1 MNTRM
6 KPTLITRCLAAL
18 GLLAAAS
25 GCGTAAQTSA
35 QVTIMVPWS
44 GTEFDAFYQVI
55 EDFQNA
61 TGIHV
66 NVEVTRAQTE
76 QLAAAVRADAPP
88 DLAVLPSVGAVDQYA
103 ETGELQPLEGIAPAD
118 FLEPFSGLMTVH
130 GKVIAVPVKA
140 DVKSL
145 TWYDP
150 HYTEAPPAEASAQQA
165 RADGHSGFWCLGLES
180 GPTSGW
186 PGADWIAD
194 LYLAK
199 NGTAAYEDWLTGAPS
214 QWQTVRS
221 AWTDWANLIDGST
234 TNAATTAFGQA
245 AAGMTEKSGP
255 TCELA
260 HGALAAMAF
269 SSDLKP
275 VTDYDF
281 VAPSS
286 STPLEVSAD
295 FLGMFSK
302 DNPGAVTLMQYL
314 TSKSAQIA
322 WVKGDGYAFSASR
335 QVPKDVYPGL
345 VEQRIAALLQP
356 GSGHPLCFGAADM
369 MTPDMSTA
377 FYQAVMN
384 FVEAPAPRDQTITG
398 LLNGLQTSQ
407 TSQVSQ
413 SSEPS
418 QSTDLT
424 RISPGAICSSPS

>member
-1 MNTRM
+1 MRTRM
-6 KPTLITRCLAAL
+6 NKTAITRGVAAL
-18 GLLAAAS
+18 GLLVAAA
-25 GCGTAAQTSA
+25 GCGTAAQASA

-44 GTEFDAFYQVI
+44 GTEFDAFYHVI
-55 EDFQNA
+55 EDFQNS
-61 TGIHV
+61 THIHV

-76 QLAAAVRADAPP
+76 QLAAAVGAHAPP
-88 DLAVLPSVGAVDQYA
+88 DLAVLPSVGAVDQDA
-103 ETGELQPLEGIAPAD
+103 ELGELQPIQGIAPSD
-118 FLEPFSGLMTVH
+118 FLEPFSGLMSVR
-130 GKVIAVPVKA
+130 GKVYAVPVKA

-150 HYTEAPPAEASAQQA
+150 RYTAAPPAAASAQQA
-165 RADGHSGFWCLGLES
+165 LAAGRGGFWCLGLES

-199 NGTAAYEDWLTGAPS
+199 NGTTAYENWLTGTPT
-214 QWQTVRS
+214 QWQTVKA
-221 AWTDWANLIDGST
+221 AWTDWANLVEGST
-234 TNAATTAFGQA
+234 ENAAITPFGDA
-245 AAGMTEKSGP
+245 AAGMTENGRP

-269 SSDLKP
+269 SSKLKP
-275 VTDYDF
+275 GTDYDF
-281 VAPSS
+281 VAPAS

-302 DNPGAVTLMQYL
+302 GNPAAVALMQYL

-322 WVKGDGYAFSASR
+322 WVKGDGYAFSANK
-335 QVPKDVYPGL
+335 QVPQDLYPGP
-345 VEQRIAALLQP
+345 VEQRIAGLLQP
-356 GSGHPLCFGAADM
+356 SSGHPLCFGAADM

-384 FVEAPAPRDQTITG
+384 FVEAPSPRDQTITG

-407 TSQVSQ
+407 SSQ
-413 SSEPS
+413 SS
-418 QSTDLT
+418 QSGQSPDTAQ
-424 RISPGAICSSPS
+424 ISPGAICSSSS